1 MHGLSQVPGLERHEF
16 ADLDGLELDAVTFI
30 DIDLMSKI
38 SFIDVQCVGKVLE
51 TDFFKDDEDVVGLG
65 TKDAGRDGFQQGLF
79 TMMICLSWGEMH
91 RVGCDSAWG
100 IPWNSSRHDK

>member
-16 ADLDGLELDAVTFI
+16 EDLDGLEFDGIAFR
-30 DIDLMSKI
+30 DMDLMFEIGFIKVRCVSKI
-38 SFIDVQCVGKVLE
+38 HE
-51 TDFFKDDEDVVGLG
+51 TDFFKDDEDVVCLG
-65 TKDAGRDGFQQGLF
+65 TEDAGHGGFQQRLF

-91 RVGCDSAWG
+91 RVGGDSAWG